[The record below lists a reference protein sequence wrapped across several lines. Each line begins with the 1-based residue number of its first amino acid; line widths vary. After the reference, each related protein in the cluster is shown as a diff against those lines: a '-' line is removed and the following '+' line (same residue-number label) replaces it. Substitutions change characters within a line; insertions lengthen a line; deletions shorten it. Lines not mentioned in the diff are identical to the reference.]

1 MDERI
6 SNRINRIKR
15 IAAAGVVVLVSALLA
30 GCFQIDRTVHLKA
43 DGSGTVEETVMIS
56 KTLTSMFD
64 MKEPGAEGNK
74 PEPKKKE
81 DELAE
86 VEKTARAK
94 VAGMGEGVSLV
105 SVTLVQKGDF
115 EGYRAVY
122 AFKDINKLTLEADAT
137 PVDKGPGSGRTT
149 SFHFTR
155 GANSVLVMKN
165 GAALPKEQVAAA
177 AAPPVADAPAA
188 DAPAADAPAAGAP
201 AAAAMSPAGA
211 DNPQAQQA
219 MDMLKQ
225 MFNGM
230 RFSDKIMIEGTVIES
245 NALFRTGPEITLVE
259 VDLGE
264 LLKKKPEE
272 LMKLQQAVP
281 PDDKQK
287 MLAAMSKIPGLKVD
301 LNDELRVVFR

>member
-1 MDERI
+1 MIERM
-6 SNRINRIKR
+6 SNRITRIKR
-15 IAAAGVVVLVSALLA
+15 IFAAGVVVLVSALLA
-30 GCFQIDRTVHLKA
+30 GCFQIERTVHLKA

-56 KTLTSMFD
+56 KSLTSMFE
-64 MKEPGAEGNK
+64 MKEPVAEGAK

-122 AFKDINKLTLEADAT
+122 AFKDINRLTLEADAT

-155 GANSVLVMKN
+155 GVNSVLVMKN
-165 GAALPKEQVAAA
+165 GAALPKE
-177 AAPPVADAPAA
+177 PEAPAA
-188 DAPAADAPAAGAP
+188 DAPAADAPP
-201 AAAAMSPAGA
+201 AADAQAAAVTPQAGA

-230 RFSDKIMIEGTVIES
+230 RFSDKLMIDGTVIES
-245 NALFRTGPEITLVE
+245 NALFRSGAEITLVE

-301 LNDELRVVFR
+301 LNDELRVVFRSNGK